1 MNFAFVAFVYALF
14 VTWRKWEKEEEK
26 IASLNL
32 LNLLC
37 NGLVFWLLPQ
47 CKGDD
52 YSLNT
57 FLDAIANY
65 DYNFRSLV
73 CIWFIIS
80 WNNLSNFWYYIWYV
94 FGFWVIAVI
103 LYLLKIPLNL
113 SCMDL
118 LWNVYGSSEILI
130 LLSLISF
137 NCGHQPFNKISYV
150 LCGSSCLCQWELC
163 FSL

>member
-52 YSLNT
+52 YYLNT

-73 CIWFIIS
+73 YDLSSVEIIF
-80 WNNLSNFWYYIWYV
+80 LTFDTI
-94 FGFWVIAVI
+94 FGMF
-103 LYLLKIPLNL
+103 L
-113 SCMDL
+113 DF
-118 LWNVYGSSEILI
+118 G
-130 LLSLISF
+130 
-137 NCGHQPFNKISYV
+137 
-150 LCGSSCLCQWELC
+150 
-163 FSL
+163 